1 MNFLNRKMFAVG
13 GLADTNETIIYSDNS
28 SESVSL
34 LDFQNKI
41 DSLPDNELFALKKSA
56 DGGQLVFSPGLKMI
70 LDNATSRKSQPVFT
84 AGNLGSPTS
93 IKQGKDYFKV
103 AKGLYGPAISSL
115 TRGLLSQ
122 DQIENNPLDP
132 YLKKLP
138 GSPSIKSITEY
149 DSPFFGEGQGGFRR
163 AMDRGGR
170 TTEELE
176 SIIRNPGDFSK
187 EIAALE
193 NPQIEEV
200 APIDAVESIDPI
212 KQIEDIEPI
221 PDPTFTPKT
230 ESDTL
235 GQGYQPGSVGY
246 EELEGRRLAY
256 EESLIGVDQF
266 GDPIE
271 RPEDIDDEIASL
283 IRETLPAEQT
293 VDIDRSEADSLMD
306 VENKFSGLSAD
317 ELQIELEKSNI
328 PAFEMPEPELV
339 KVDTTTVSEEATG
352 NKDDSI
358 ERKLQEPGF
367 FGSDRFLDFIRNV
380 GGELVRTGQFGEGL
394 ASGAAKAAEERAARE
409 LMAEQEN
416 RKFQDA
422 IKLEMAKNALEG
434 KVGMKPTDAAKIAE
448 YEQLLATDIA
458 SFDKNKNSLSNLNT
472 VISILDEGGATG
484 IKGFFGEATDMIQAA
499 IKSDTG
505 KSFEELNPR
514 TRANALLK
522 VLRQANVREILGES
536 GKTISNLDRSI
547 VEDVFGDIKL
557 GTPLAVSLEK
567 LKDSRQNMVNGLIQ
581 KQNQIISYSSFFN
594 NVGYSSAVLSINQP
608 LIDLIRSFNFEN
620 AESYIAGKN
629 SPGYTEAD
637 L

>member
-1 MNFLNRKMFAVG
+1 MNFLNRKMFAEG
-13 GLADTNETIIYSDNS
+13 GQS
-28 SESVSL
+28 SVLGDYDIFDKST
-34 LDFQNKI
+34 NKI
-41 DSLPDNELFALKKSA
+41 TKVNPGFLQNITLKAQYAYPLLNGYKAGQIQLGQGVLQELEAFRQVDEPFGMSGDLSSDKRIDDLGTTAFEASRGFLRGVEGPLRGIAGFAGELTGSDTLKDMSSFDFRNMK
-56 DGGQLVFSPGLKMI
+56 
-70 LDNATSRKSQPVFT
+70 RK
-84 AGNLGSPTS
+84 
-93 IKQGKDYFKV
+93 
-103 AKGLYGPAISSL
+103 
-115 TRGLLSQ
+115 
-122 DQIENNPLDP
+122 
-132 YLKKLP
+132 
-138 GSPSIKSITEY
+138 EY
-149 DSPFFGEGQGGFRR
+149 DSIIPTREENRSQLLQELSRKGLGEVQ
-163 AMDRGGR
+163 
-170 TTEELE
+170 
-176 SIIRNPGDFSK
+176 DFSK
-187 EIAALE
+187 EIAAID

-221 PDPTFTPKT
+221 PDPTFTPRT

-256 EESLIGVDQF
+256 EKSLIGVDQF

-434 KVGMKPTDAAKIAE
+434 KVGMKPTDAAKISE

>member
-13 GLADTNETIIYSDNS
+13 GQTTLGPYDIRDNETGKVTTLTPGFLNNVMAKSQYAYP
-28 SESVSL
+28 L
-34 LDFQNKI
+34 LNG
-41 DSLPDNELFALKKSA
+41 LKV
-56 DGGQLVFSPGLKMI
+56 GQLEMGDGIYQELETYRKGDEPFNMSDKNMFGDRVDDVGTAAFDVSRGILSKLEGPIRGVGGFIGEFAGSGPVGTFLK
-70 LDNATSRKSQPVFT
+70 DQSSYDFEKGKR
-84 AGNLGSPTS
+84 
-93 IKQGKDYFKV
+93 KDYDSFV
-103 AKGLYGPAISSL
+103 D
-115 TRGLLSQ
+115 TRE
-122 DQIENNPLDP
+122 ENRSRIL
-132 YLKKLP
+132 
-138 GSPSIKSITEY
+138 
-149 DSPFFGEGQGGFRR
+149 GQLANKDLG
-163 AMDRGGR
+163 AVQ
-170 TTEELE
+170 
-176 SIIRNPGDFSK
+176 DFSK
-187 EIAALE
+187 EIAAID

-212 KQIEDIEPI
+212 KQI
-221 PDPTFTPKT
+221 PDPTFTPRT

-256 EESLIGVDQF
+256 EKSLIGVDQF

-328 PAFEMPEPELV
+328 PAFEMPEPKLV

-380 GGELVRTGQFGEGL
+380 GGELVRTGQIGEGL

-434 KVGMKPTDAAKIAE
+434 KVGMKPTDAAKISE

>member
-1 MNFLNRKMFAVG
+1 MNFLNRKMFAEG
-13 GLADTNETIIYSDNS
+13 GQS
-28 SESVSL
+28 SVLGDYDIFDKST
-34 LDFQNKI
+34 NKI
-41 DSLPDNELFALKKSA
+41 TKVNPGFLQNITAKAQYAYPLLNGYKAGQIQLGQGVLQELEAFRQVDEPFGISGDLSSDTRIDDLGTAAFDLSRGFLRGAEGPLRGIAGFAGELVGSNKVGDALKDMSSFDFRNMK
-56 DGGQLVFSPGLKMI
+56 
-70 LDNATSRKSQPVFT
+70 RK
-84 AGNLGSPTS
+84 
-93 IKQGKDYFKV
+93 
-103 AKGLYGPAISSL
+103 
-115 TRGLLSQ
+115 
-122 DQIENNPLDP
+122 
-132 YLKKLP
+132 
-138 GSPSIKSITEY
+138 EY
-149 DSPFFGEGQGGFRR
+149 DPIFPTREENRSQLLQEITNRELGEVQ
-163 AMDRGGR
+163 
-170 TTEELE
+170 
-176 SIIRNPGDFSK
+176 DFSK
-187 EIAALE
+187 EIAAIE

-221 PDPTFTPKT
+221 PDPTFTPRT

-256 EESLIGVDQF
+256 EKSLIGVDQF

-293 VDIDRSEADSLMD
+293 VDIERSETDSLMD

-409 LMAEQEN
+409 LMAAQEN

-434 KVGMKPTDAAKIAE
+434 KVGMKPTDAAKISE

-458 SFDKNKNSLSNLNT
+458 GFDKNKNSLSNLNT

>member
-1 MNFLNRKMFAVG
+1 MNFLNRKMFAEG
-13 GLADTNETIIYSDNS
+13 GQS
-28 SESVSL
+28 SVLGDYDIFDKST
-34 LDFQNKI
+34 NKI
-41 DSLPDNELFALKKSA
+41 TKVNPGFLQNITAKAQYAYPLLNGYKAGQIQLGQGVLQELEAFRQVDEPFGISGDLSSDTRIDDLGTAAFDLSRGFLRGAEGPLRGIAGFAGELTGSDTLKDMSSFDFRNMK
-56 DGGQLVFSPGLKMI
+56 
-70 LDNATSRKSQPVFT
+70 RK
-84 AGNLGSPTS
+84 
-93 IKQGKDYFKV
+93 
-103 AKGLYGPAISSL
+103 
-115 TRGLLSQ
+115 
-122 DQIENNPLDP
+122 
-132 YLKKLP
+132 
-138 GSPSIKSITEY
+138 EY
-149 DSPFFGEGQGGFRR
+149 DSIIPTREENRSQLLQELSGKGLGEVQ
-163 AMDRGGR
+163 
-170 TTEELE
+170 
-176 SIIRNPGDFSK
+176 DFSK
-187 EIAALE
+187 EIAAIE

-221 PDPTFTPKT
+221 PDPTFTPRT

-256 EESLIGVDQF
+256 EKSLIGVDQF

-434 KVGMKPTDAAKIAE
+434 KVGMKPTDAAKISE

-505 KSFEELNPR
+505 KSFEQLNPR

-557 GTPLAVSLEK
+557 GTPLAASLKK

>member
-1 MNFLNRKMFAVG
+1 MKRK
-13 GLADTNETIIYSDNS
+13 
-28 SESVSL
+28 
-34 LDFQNKI
+34 
-41 DSLPDNELFALKKSA
+41 
-56 DGGQLVFSPGLKMI
+56 
-70 LDNATSRKSQPVFT
+70 
-84 AGNLGSPTS
+84 
-93 IKQGKDYFKV
+93 
-103 AKGLYGPAISSL
+103 
-115 TRGLLSQ
+115 
-122 DQIENNPLDP
+122 
-132 YLKKLP
+132 
-138 GSPSIKSITEY
+138 EY
-149 DSPFFGEGQGGFRR
+149 DSIIPTREENRSQLLQELSGKGLGEVQ
-163 AMDRGGR
+163 
-170 TTEELE
+170 
-176 SIIRNPGDFSK
+176 DFSK
-187 EIAALE
+187 EIAAIE

-212 KQIEDIEPI
+212 KQI

-256 EESLIGVDQF
+256 EKSLIGVDQF

-434 KVGMKPTDAAKIAE
+434 KVGMKPTDAAKISE

-458 SFDKNKNSLSNLNT
+458 SFDKNKNSLSS
-472 VISILDEGGATG
+472 SI
-484 IKGFFGEATDMIQAA
+484 
-499 IKSDTG
+499 
-505 KSFEELNPR
+505 
-514 TRANALLK
+514 
-522 VLRQANVREILGES
+522 
-536 GKTISNLDRSI
+536 
-547 VEDVFGDIKL
+547 
-557 GTPLAVSLEK
+557 
-567 LKDSRQNMVNGLIQ
+567 IQ
-581 KQNQIISYSSFFN
+581 KLID
-594 NVGYSSAVLSINQP
+594 GYRVYRIHLGYGIFRSLFYLVILSINFI
-608 LIDLIRSFNFEN
+608 L
-620 AESYIAGKN
+620 KN
-629 SPGYTEAD
+629 
-637 L
+637 

>member
-1 MNFLNRKMFAVG
+1 MSSFDFRNMKRK
-13 GLADTNETIIYSDNS
+13 
-28 SESVSL
+28 
-34 LDFQNKI
+34 
-41 DSLPDNELFALKKSA
+41 
-56 DGGQLVFSPGLKMI
+56 
-70 LDNATSRKSQPVFT
+70 
-84 AGNLGSPTS
+84 
-93 IKQGKDYFKV
+93 
-103 AKGLYGPAISSL
+103 
-115 TRGLLSQ
+115 
-122 DQIENNPLDP
+122 
-132 YLKKLP
+132 
-138 GSPSIKSITEY
+138 EY
-149 DSPFFGEGQGGFRR
+149 DSIIPTREENRSQLLQELSGKGLGEVQ
-163 AMDRGGR
+163 
-170 TTEELE
+170 
-176 SIIRNPGDFSK
+176 DFSK
-187 EIAALE
+187 EIAAID

-221 PDPTFTPKT
+221 PDPTFTPRT

-256 EESLIGVDQF
+256 EKSLIGVDQF

-434 KVGMKPTDAAKIAE
+434 KVGMKPTDAAKISE

>member
-1 MNFLNRKMFAVG
+1 MFAVG
-13 GLADTNETIIYSDNS
+13 GQTTLGPYDIRDNETGKVTTLTPGFLNNVMAKSQYAYP
-28 SESVSL
+28 L
-34 LDFQNKI
+34 LNG
-41 DSLPDNELFALKKSA
+41 LKV
-56 DGGQLVFSPGLKMI
+56 GQLEMGDGIYQELETYRKGDEPFNMSDKNMFGDRVDDVGTAAFDVSRGILSKLEGPIRGVGGFIGEFAGSGPVGTFLK
-70 LDNATSRKSQPVFT
+70 DQSSYDFEKGKR
-84 AGNLGSPTS
+84 
-93 IKQGKDYFKV
+93 KDYDSFV
-103 AKGLYGPAISSL
+103 D
-115 TRGLLSQ
+115 TRE
-122 DQIENNPLDP
+122 ENRSRIL
-132 YLKKLP
+132 
-138 GSPSIKSITEY
+138 
-149 DSPFFGEGQGGFRR
+149 GQLANKDLG
-163 AMDRGGR
+163 AVQ
-170 TTEELE
+170 
-176 SIIRNPGDFSK
+176 DFSK
-187 EIAALE
+187 EIAAID

-212 KQIEDIEPI
+212 KQI
-221 PDPTFTPKT
+221 PDPTFTPRT

-256 EESLIGVDQF
+256 EKSLIGVDQF

-328 PAFEMPEPELV
+328 PAFEMPEPKLV

-434 KVGMKPTDAAKIAE
+434 KVGMKPTDAAKISE

>member
-1 MNFLNRKMFAVG
+1 MNFLNRKMFAEG
-13 GLADTNETIIYSDNS
+13 GQS
-28 SESVSL
+28 SVLGDYDIFDKST
-34 LDFQNKI
+34 NKI
-41 DSLPDNELFALKKSA
+41 TKVNPGFLQNITLKAQYAYPLLNGYKTGQIQLGQGVLQELEAFRQVDEPFGMSGDLSSDKRIDDLGTMAFEASRGTLRALEGPLRGIAGFAGELTGSDTLKDMSSFDFRNMK
-56 DGGQLVFSPGLKMI
+56 
-70 LDNATSRKSQPVFT
+70 RK
-84 AGNLGSPTS
+84 
-93 IKQGKDYFKV
+93 
-103 AKGLYGPAISSL
+103 
-115 TRGLLSQ
+115 
-122 DQIENNPLDP
+122 
-132 YLKKLP
+132 
-138 GSPSIKSITEY
+138 EY
-149 DSPFFGEGQGGFRR
+149 DSIIPTREENRSQLLQELSGKGLGEVQ
-163 AMDRGGR
+163 
-170 TTEELE
+170 
-176 SIIRNPGDFSK
+176 DFSK
-187 EIAALE
+187 EIAAID

-212 KQIEDIEPI
+212 KQI

-256 EESLIGVDQF
+256 EKSLIGVDQF

-328 PAFEMPEPELV
+328 PAFEMPKPELV

-458 SFDKNKNSLSNLNT
+458 GFDKNKNSLSNLNT

>member
-1 MNFLNRKMFAVG
+1 MNFLNRKMFAEG
-13 GLADTNETIIYSDNS
+13 GQS
-28 SESVSL
+28 SVLGDYDIFDKST
-34 LDFQNKI
+34 NKI
-41 DSLPDNELFALKKSA
+41 TKVNPGFLQNITLKAQYAYPLLNGYKAGQIQLGQGVLQELEAFRQVDEPFGMSGDLSSDKRIDDLGTTAFEASRGFLRGVEGPLRGIAGFAGELTGSDTLKDMSSFDFRNMK
-56 DGGQLVFSPGLKMI
+56 
-70 LDNATSRKSQPVFT
+70 RK
-84 AGNLGSPTS
+84 
-93 IKQGKDYFKV
+93 
-103 AKGLYGPAISSL
+103 
-115 TRGLLSQ
+115 
-122 DQIENNPLDP
+122 
-132 YLKKLP
+132 
-138 GSPSIKSITEY
+138 EY
-149 DSPFFGEGQGGFRR
+149 DSIIPTREENRSQLLQELSGKGLGEVQ
-163 AMDRGGR
+163 
-170 TTEELE
+170 
-176 SIIRNPGDFSK
+176 DFSK
-187 EIAALE
+187 EIAAID

-212 KQIEDIEPI
+212 KQI

-256 EESLIGVDQF
+256 EKSLIGVDQF

-434 KVGMKPTDAAKIAE
+434 KVGMKPTDAAKISE

>member
-1 MNFLNRKMFAVG
+1 MNFLNRKMFAEG
-13 GLADTNETIIYSDNS
+13 GQS
-28 SESVSL
+28 SVLGDYDIFDKST
-34 LDFQNKI
+34 NKI
-41 DSLPDNELFALKKSA
+41 TKVNPGFLQNITAKAQYAYPLLNGYKAGQIQLGQGVLQELEAFRQVDEPFGISGDLSSDTRIDDLGTAAFDLSRGFLRGAEGPLRGIAGFAGELVGSNKVGDALKDMSSFDFRNMK
-56 DGGQLVFSPGLKMI
+56 
-70 LDNATSRKSQPVFT
+70 RK
-84 AGNLGSPTS
+84 
-93 IKQGKDYFKV
+93 
-103 AKGLYGPAISSL
+103 
-115 TRGLLSQ
+115 
-122 DQIENNPLDP
+122 
-132 YLKKLP
+132 
-138 GSPSIKSITEY
+138 EY
-149 DSPFFGEGQGGFRR
+149 DPIFPTREENRSQLLQEITNRELGEVQ
-163 AMDRGGR
+163 
-170 TTEELE
+170 
-176 SIIRNPGDFSK
+176 DFSK
-187 EIAALE
+187 EIAAIE

-221 PDPTFTPKT
+221 PDPTFTPRT

-256 EESLIGVDQF
+256 EKSLIGVDQF

-293 VDIDRSEADSLMD
+293 VDIERSEADSLMD

-409 LMAEQEN
+409 LMAAQEN

-434 KVGMKPTDAAKIAE
+434 KVGMKPTDAAKISE

-458 SFDKNKNSLSNLNT
+458 GFDKNKNSLSNLNT

>member
-1 MNFLNRKMFAVG
+1 MNFLNRRMFAEG
-13 GLADTNETIIYSDNS
+13 GQS
-28 SESVSL
+28 SVLGDYDIFDKST
-34 LDFQNKI
+34 NKI
-41 DSLPDNELFALKKSA
+41 TKVNPGFLQNITLKAQYAYPLLNGYKTGQIQLGQGVLQELEAFRQVDEPFGMSGDLSSDKRIDDLGTMAFEASRGTLRALEGPLRGIAGFAGELTGSDTLKDMSSFDFRNMK
-56 DGGQLVFSPGLKMI
+56 
-70 LDNATSRKSQPVFT
+70 RK
-84 AGNLGSPTS
+84 
-93 IKQGKDYFKV
+93 
-103 AKGLYGPAISSL
+103 
-115 TRGLLSQ
+115 
-122 DQIENNPLDP
+122 
-132 YLKKLP
+132 
-138 GSPSIKSITEY
+138 EY
-149 DSPFFGEGQGGFRR
+149 DPIIPTREENRSQLLQEITNRELGEVQ
-163 AMDRGGR
+163 
-170 TTEELE
+170 
-176 SIIRNPGDFSK
+176 DFSK
-187 EIAALE
+187 EIAAIE

-212 KQIEDIEPI
+212 KQI
-221 PDPTFTPKT
+221 PDPTFTPRT

-256 EESLIGVDQF
+256 EKSLIGVDQF

-380 GGELVRTGQFGEGL
+380 GGELVRTGQIGEGL

-434 KVGMKPTDAAKIAE
+434 KVGMKPTDAAKISE

>member
-1 MNFLNRKMFAVG
+1 MNFLNRKMFAEG
-13 GLADTNETIIYSDNS
+13 GQS
-28 SESVSL
+28 SVLGDYDIFDKST
-34 LDFQNKI
+34 NKI
-41 DSLPDNELFALKKSA
+41 TKVNPGFLQNITLKAQYAYPLLNGYKAGQIQLGQGVLQELEAFRQVDEPFGMSGDLSSDKRIDDLGTMAFEASRGTLRALEGPLRGIAGFAGELTGSDTLKDMSSFDFRNMK
-56 DGGQLVFSPGLKMI
+56 
-70 LDNATSRKSQPVFT
+70 RK
-84 AGNLGSPTS
+84 
-93 IKQGKDYFKV
+93 
-103 AKGLYGPAISSL
+103 
-115 TRGLLSQ
+115 
-122 DQIENNPLDP
+122 
-132 YLKKLP
+132 
-138 GSPSIKSITEY
+138 EY
-149 DSPFFGEGQGGFRR
+149 DSIIPTREENRSQLLQELSGKGLGEVQ
-163 AMDRGGR
+163 
-170 TTEELE
+170 
-176 SIIRNPGDFSK
+176 DFSK
-187 EIAALE
+187 EIAAID

-212 KQIEDIEPI
+212 KQI

-256 EESLIGVDQF
+256 EKSLIGVDQF

-328 PAFEMPEPELV
+328 PAFEMPEPKLV

-434 KVGMKPTDAAKIAE
+434 KVGMKPTDAAKISE

-458 SFDKNKNSLSNLNT
+458 GFDKNKNSLSNLNT